1 MALAREVLSSYLH
14 FRDVPETPGG
24 GVFECLGWTVDI
36 SRLAEQGPGEEFE
49 GPRPRQDWCR
59 ADTVL
64 RAIWEEELIRPRDR

>member
-49 GPRPRQDWCR
+49 GPRPTKAGLVPGRHSFESHLGGRID
-59 ADTVL
+59 
-64 RAIWEEELIRPRDR
+64 PS